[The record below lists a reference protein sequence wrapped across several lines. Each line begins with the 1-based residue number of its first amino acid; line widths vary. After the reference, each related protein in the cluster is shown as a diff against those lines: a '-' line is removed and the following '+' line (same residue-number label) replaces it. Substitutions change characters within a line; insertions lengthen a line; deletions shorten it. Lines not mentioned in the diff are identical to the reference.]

1 MEIRGLFMEIRVYKR
16 ETNLSQILNKS
27 ILYTN
32 YQKCVTNYHE
42 LVTNYRKLQL
52 INEEKV
58 LQIEKRI
65 IFAT

>member
-32 YQKCVTNYHE
+32 YQKCVTNY
-42 LVTNYRKLQL
+42 RKLQL